1 MSVIV
6 VVESPDS
13 REVLSAWGP
22 FPHDYAAAYW
32 MGALYGI
39 EINVPYENSAET
51 ENGNV
56 VRFMEL
62 RHPNKE
68 V

>member
-6 VVESPDS
+6 LLESPDS

-22 FPHDYAAAYW
+22 FLNDYAAAYW

-62 RHPNKE
+62 SHPNKE